1 MYKGV
6 YRALFIVAPN
16 WKKDHIVSNS
26 LSSTFTYTSVPCS
39 FLNAFYAFLYFIEN
53 ILCSKICK
61 ALHAWP
67 CSAPQPTLP
76 AHSPVLDMFSYG
88 HHGLYLLTFA
98 HSSPCLD
105 ILPPVHSILF
115 ICMEISNFSF
125 QAQIRYYLLP
135 EACFKIHITTR
146 VI

>member
-1 MYKGV
+1 MLGP
-6 YRALFIVAPN
+6 AQLHSP
-16 WKKDHIVSNS
+16 HS
-26 LSSTFTYTSVPCS
+26 LLT
-39 FLNAFYAFLYFIEN
+39 A
-53 ILCSKICK
+53 
-61 ALHAWP
+61 
-67 CSAPQPTLP
+67 
-76 AHSPVLDMFSYG
+76 PVLDMFSYG